1 MCSGASR
8 DWGASLAGPEVRC
21 ETRREAWSGEV
32 VAGLLG
38 FGVPRGGP
46 RAPRRGLRRRL
57 ACHRRTLSRRRL
69 SRQWSHADR
78 VRLRSCRSHR
88 VGAGDGSRRSGA
100 VRRKRDARDPG
111 VGAGELAGARA
122 SRAGSVLTPLSS
134 MRVWLAMEPV
144 HMGKNALRMLMR
156 SWRRFGPA
164 WPTNPES
171 TRRDPDQ
178 LLHQPL
184 PYCGAYPAYVGYL

>member
-8 DWGASLAGPEVRC
+8 DRGASLAGPKVRC

-32 VAGLLG
+32 VAELLG

-46 RAPRRGLRRRL
+46 RAPRRG
-57 ACHRRTLSRRRL
+57 
-69 SRQWSHADR
+69 
-78 VRLRSCRSHR
+78 LRSCRSHR